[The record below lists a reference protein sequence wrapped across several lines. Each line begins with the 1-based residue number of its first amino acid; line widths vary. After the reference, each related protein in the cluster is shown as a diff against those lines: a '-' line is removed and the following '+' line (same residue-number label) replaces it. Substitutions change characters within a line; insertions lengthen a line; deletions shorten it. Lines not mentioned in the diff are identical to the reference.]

1 MTTGELPEGRAV
13 EVAAG
18 ADPAA
23 PTADSATPL
32 LLLLLLLL
40 QSVALGAHKA
50 IKQTGHSP
58 WSNNQQQARPQ
69 YSCDRGRMSTGQ
81 P

>member
-32 LLLLLLLL
+32 LLLLLL
-40 QSVALGAHKA
+40 QNVALGAHKA
-50 IKQTGHSP
+50 TKQTGHSP